1 MGNCK
6 IFRNND
12 GTINKVFD
20 ELGNESQLYYDT
32 LFHVSTLVVKLPIT
46 PPIKSY
52 LETGKIK
59 DTSIPEVALGLWA
72 YSYSDHFRNKYNI
85 TKSKLEE
92 VSVDDIIRHIE
103 EYYPK
108 PVVQEITTI
117 EQSVI
122 KEGVEELF
130 NSNLELANQV
140 YEALG
145 FEVPTTKLQGKKK
158 NLQGDIV
165 TFDVVEELASNERK
179 DLPESI
185 LLKKLFQS
193 NYIPKLK
200 NGDILLGSQY
210 RGGSFSLGSN
220 YIEVKGANKDI
231 VAKILNHELLH
242 SVTTNI
248 IRNYQVYVGEITTES
263 IEKDVKY
270 KKIDLTEKQINALN
284 ELVRLKNKVITYYK
298 NNSDNIQDK
307 YPDLGKS
314 DYFIRNQYSEA
325 DLDEF
330 ISEVFSNKNLIEV
343 LKQIPSEGKKSNLF
357 KDFVDAIA
365 KILGFTNT
373 SILEDVIAYSEEAFF
388 QQPQITPQQKQ
399 QALQLYSQYLDSIF
413 PDSKVKDIVYHGT
426 KGYSKITGE
435 ELPTFDKFDK
445 LLIGK
450 GQGLRSDD
458 AAKGFYFGSYEI
470 ANKVGTRVLP
480 AILDIQEENNT
491 TVRRNTEDFDTKGDV
506 FVVFEP
512 EQIHILGNQKD
523 IENFAKFVNNSSVG
537 NVEVMQ
543 KYMNSKSLDYIMNKL
558 IDSRKIEKKC

>member
-1 MGNCK
+1 
-6 IFRNND
+6 
-12 GTINKVFD
+12 V
-20 ELGNESQLYYDT
+20 
-32 LFHVSTLVVKLPIT
+32 
-46 PPIKSY
+46 
-52 LETGKIK
+52 
-59 DTSIPEVALGLWA
+59 
-72 YSYSDHFRNKYNI
+72 
-85 TKSKLEE
+85 E
-92 VSVDDIIRHIE
+92 VSIDDIINHIRT
-103 EYYPK
+103 EYSFNENVEK
-108 PVVQEITTI
+108 N
-117 EQSVI
+117 I

-399 QALQLYSQYLDSIF
+399 QALQLYSQYLDTIF
-413 PDSKVKDIVYHGT
+413 PDSKV
-426 KGYSKITGE
+426 E
-435 ELPTFDKFDK
+435 EIDNNLY
-445 LLIGK
+445 I
-450 GQGLRSDD
+450 S
-458 AAKGFYFGSYEI
+458 
-470 ANKVGTRVLP
+470 VLND
-480 AILDIQEENNT
+480 L
-491 TVRRNTEDFDTKGDV
+491 
-506 FVVFEP
+506 
-512 EQIHILGNQKD
+512 
-523 IENFAKFVNNSSVG
+523 
-537 NVEVMQ
+537 
-543 KYMNSKSLDYIMNKL
+543 KS
-558 IDSRKIEKKC
+558 